1 MIDRKVTSTHVAALA
16 GVSQS
21 AVSRVFTPGA
31 PVAKATEARVR
42 KAAAELG
49 YRPNVLARAMVSGKT
64 RIIGVMMAY
73 LDNQFYPTAL
83 EKLSEAL
90 QAQGYHVLVF
100 MASNTR
106 EDVDGVL
113 QQILDY
119 QVEGIILASVSLSS
133 DVAARC
139 RAVGVPVVLFNRH
152 QDDKTVSSVTS
163 DNRAGGRE
171 VARFLAAG
179 GHTRISYIAGWEGAS
194 TQRDREAGF
203 CAGLAE
209 ADRDL
214 FARAVGGYDNAA
226 TKVAAFTLFNKP
238 EDQRPDAV
246 FVANDHMAL
255 IVMDILRFELG
266 LDVPGEVSVVGFDDV
281 PGAAW
286 LAYQL
291 TTLRQRANRMVE
303 ATVAALLDQIEDPGA
318 APYAVRVAAPL
329 ILRKSARVPAGWP
342 QSNKRD
348 IP

>member
-1 MIDRKVTSTHVAALA
+1 MIDKKVASTHVAALA

-21 AVSRVFTPGA
+21 AGSRVFTPGA

-139 RAVGVPVVLFNRH
+139 RA
-152 QDDKTVSSVTS
+152 
-163 DNRAGGRE
+163 
-171 VARFLAAG
+171 
-179 GHTRISYIAGWEGAS
+179 
-194 TQRDREAGF
+194 
-203 CAGLAE
+203 
-209 ADRDL
+209 
-214 FARAVGGYDNAA
+214 ARAASSCGWRRVSGLGSRG
-226 TKVAAFTLFNKP
+226 V
-238 EDQRPDAV
+238 V
-246 FVANDHMAL
+246 FVAS
-255 IVMDILRFELG
+255 
-266 LDVPGEVSVVGFDDV
+266 PVVADCSGSRR
-281 PGAAW
+281 AA
-286 LAYQL
+286 
-291 TTLRQRANRMVE
+291 
-303 ATVAALLDQIEDPGA
+303 
-318 APYAVRVAAPL
+318 
-329 ILRKSARVPAGWP
+329 
-342 QSNKRD
+342 
-348 IP
+348 